1 MWQLVEARIFSMAHI
16 PQRWL
21 GSADSM
27 VDFNHPKM
35 VWIDHLA
42 NVSIG

>member
-1 MWQLVEARIFSMAHI
+1 MWQLAGAQFFTMAHL

-21 GSADSM
+21 CSADSM

-35 VWIDHLA
+35 VWIEHLA